1 MKNSP
6 ARWRCCLTTWF
17 PRAAS
22 QQPTTVTSL
31 SLAVVAVGAR
41 AATVAVVDPAG
52 RRHLELQDTAE
63 MSDEAQQPRPEALGP
78 EVDQSSSENVTPIV
92 NRYG

>member
-1 MKNSP
+1 MVLRSLLQTIPKP
-6 ARWRCCLTTWF
+6 FLRARLG
-17 PRAAS
+17 
-22 QQPTTVTSL
+22 
-31 SLAVVAVGAR
+31 LAVVAVGAR